1 MRSTHSALALVLLL
15 LGLGSAG
22 CRTESRPAAR
32 PVHTADATLKRVG
45 DDFLAGRFAFRP
57 LDGVAVG
64 WHQYDGR
71 FTVPDRETLTAELA
85 RLKQTEAELR
95 AIDAAQLSPA
105 RCFDRQLLG
114 LAVANAR
121 WALEWQR
128 APWRNPMYYVGALDV
143 SIYLKRNF
151 KPLPE
156 RVRDMTAILQ
166 RAPELY
172 RVAREQLEP
181 VLPLPFVQTAIETA
195 TGTAGFL
202 EKDVAAVAAGVTEER
217 VRADFDAANR
227 LAVAETRSFVEWLRR
242 TRLPR
247 ADGAFAVGREGY
259 QAMLRSE
266 LIELTPEEIL
276 AVGMRELRA
285 EQERFATAAA
295 EIDPGRKPIEVFRA
309 MQAEHPTAA
318 NLLPQTR
325 RNLEAIRQFLIDR
338 RIVTL
343 PSDVRALVAETLP
356 PFRATSFASMDTPG
370 PFETRATEAYYYVTP
385 VEPDWTPQQAEEWL
399 TAFNDY
405 AVDVTSIHEAY
416 PGHYTQFLALNAS
429 RASTI
434 AKVTDSY
441 PFIEGWAHYTEQMM
455 IEQGFGQPA
464 TPAAATPAERVRAAK
479 YRLEQSDEAL
489 LRLCRLCC
497 SIQLHC
503 QGMTVDQ
510 ATRFFRENCYFEEK
524 PARAEATRG
533 TFDPGYLY
541 YTLGKLMIL
550 KLRRDWQAQEGAE
563 FTLQRFHDELLRH
576 GTPALPLLRQVML
589 KNPRQWPNVL

>member
-1 MRSTHSALALVLLL
+1 MRSSLLILAMAVLLT
-15 LGLGSAG
+15 GASG
-22 CRTESRPAAR
+22 CRTESRPAAPR
-32 PVHTADATLKRVG
+32 SHPADATLKRVG
-45 DDFLAGRFAFRP
+45 DDFLAGRFEFRP

-71 FTVPDRETLTAELA
+71 FTVPDRDTLAAELV
-85 RLKQTEAELR
+85 RLKRVDAELQTV
-95 AIDAAQLSPA
+95 DPAQLSPA
-105 RCFDRQLLG
+105 RRFDRQLLE

-121 WALEWQR
+121 WGLEWQR

-166 RAPELY
+166 RAPDLY
-172 RVAREQLEP
+172 RAAREQLDP

-202 EKDVAAVAAGVTEER
+202 EKDVAAFAAGATEPA
-217 VRADFDAANR
+217 VRAGFEAANR
-227 LAVAETRSFVEWLRR
+227 VAVAETRSFVEWLRR

-259 QAMLRSE
+259 QVMLRAE
-266 LIELTPEEIL
+266 FIELAPEDIL

-285 EQERFATAAA
+285 EQERFAAAAA
-295 EIDPGRKPIEVFRA
+295 EIDPGGKPIEVFRS

-325 RNLEAIRQFLIDR
+325 RNLENIRQFLIDR

-385 VEPDWTPQQAEEWL
+385 VEADWTPQQAEEWL

-429 RASTI
+429 RASTL

-464 TPAAATPAERVRAAK
+464 NPATATPAERVRAAK

-533 TFDPGYLY
+533 TYDPGYLY

-550 KLRRDWQAQEGAE
+550 KLRRDWQTQEGAD
-563 FTLQRFHDELLRH
+563 FTLQRFHDEVLRH
-576 GTPALPLLRQVML
+576 GTPPLPLLRQVML
-589 KNPRQWPNVL
+589 KNPRQWPNIL